1 MNPIV
6 CFSIQEYDKPLEVYG
21 FEQSK
26 KEYNLQSFGEMADK
40 FKTDYFGLP
49 PEVSLPP
56 STVPCAL
63 FLTQKYLVV
72 SCNAPVYTLLDRTF
86 QFKRFLVRKLTSNKE

>member
-1 MNPIV
+1 MQYIKSFV
-6 CFSIQEYDKPLEVYG
+6 CLLTQEYDKPLEVYG

-49 PEVSLPP
+49 PEVSVPR
-56 STVPCAL
+56 TVQYVC
-63 FLTQKYLVV
+63 VV
-72 SCNAPVYTLLDRTF
+72 FTTKMSDDVL
-86 QFKRFLVRKLTSNKE
+86 